1 MYLCMLIDKKG
12 NNAKVSEDTKYLEVH
27 HETPHTKCA
36 SDDSDSDEQVAPYA
50 VVGLESKPTMD
61 KDISESTQKPS
72 VKANNADTDEIL
84 TSETCQSTSTEHQS
98 TPIPLPR
105 RKKTNACKS

>member
-12 NNAKVSEDTKYLEVH
+12 NNDKASEDTKYLEVY

-36 SDDSDSDEQVAPYA
+36 SDGSDSDEQVVPYA
-50 VVGLESKPTMD
+50 VVGKPTTD

-72 VKANNADTDEIL
+72 VKANNADTDETL
-84 TSETCQSTSTEHQS
+84 TSKTCQSTSTEHQS

>member
-1 MYLCMLIDKKG
+1 MLIDKKG
-12 NNAKVSEDTKYLEVH
+12 NNDKASEDRKDLEVH

-36 SDDSDSDEQVAPYA
+36 NDDSDEQAIPIIPCA

-72 VKANNADTDEIL
+72 VKTNNADADETL
-84 TSETCQSTSTEHQS
+84 TSETYQSTSTEHQS